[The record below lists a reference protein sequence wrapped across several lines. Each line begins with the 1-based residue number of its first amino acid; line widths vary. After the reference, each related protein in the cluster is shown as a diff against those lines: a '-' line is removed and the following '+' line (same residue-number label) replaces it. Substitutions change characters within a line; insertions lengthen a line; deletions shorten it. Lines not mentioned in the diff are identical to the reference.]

1 MLRSLVLV
9 LGLLLAACG
18 SDPLVG
24 AMDAVRTGD
33 HFGSIL
39 KLRPIAAKST
49 GDPAIDTKIGEVYLK
64 ALADYRD
71 ELSGPTA
78 TKEACAKAL
87 QDLGAIAD
95 FGDPA
100 AQITQDEATKGEAA
114 LGEAEILTQALLCS
128 ARHGLNDGSPDE
140 AAKVVIEGMKRVPGF
155 EPGSASLAKALREPA
170 FRYARAGSVVEATA
184 LAQAVFGAGERG
196 LAAAIVNAL
205 EASQATPDDIY
216 PVLADRANRAKISVA
231 ASSLAADFG
240 LWHGKAAEAEGW
252 FDQVADSAGKG
263 HGEHAQELAIY
274 ASERGEEASRVAQN
288 TAPACELASE
298 AVTVAEAPFVAA
310 LEAAP
315 VDGGVM
321 VIWLE
326 GEKLP
331 EQHLKMA
338 KVGPDGTKG
347 AVVAIEDTMP
357 PAPPAKASD
366 VWAPYAFKNRL
377 VTLSTQK
384 CAGVIEVQARGA
396 PQGGWVRATLAD
408 DGTIA
413 SPATLQDK
421 ILAKETPMPAED
433 VRTSL
438 GCADDR
444 LVFLWLANIQLLRL
458 TWFKNGAPTGKVPAL
473 RLPGFSPGF
482 VAYGMDK
489 ASTNVTWIDI
499 MGEDSA
505 GIQSIVLGKNG
516 EIPMVDAPPVEGEPP
531 TTTKEQVMD
540 LHSVVESAGARTE
553 QIKLADGGTTRAV
566 VYYPKRGNVMAR
578 FLDSS
583 GRPMGAEL
591 PVAPVRADANKL
603 LFDAEIAGS
612 RLGVAWAEELTER
625 WGTITFQ
632 SIGTDGMGQSPP
644 QRLAG
649 LARPDITPVV
659 VAAGPNVF
667 TVAWVDRTADTGEAV
682 RVSTLRCGGR

>member
-1 MLRSLVLV
+1 MLRSLVLW

-33 HFGSIL
+33 HYGSIV
-39 KLRPIAAKST
+39 KLRPIAAKGT
-49 GDPAIDTKIGEVYLK
+49 GDPAIDTKIGEVYIK

-78 TKEACAKAL
+78 TKEACDTAL
-87 QDLGAIAD
+87 RDLGAIAD

-114 LGEAEILTQALLCS
+114 QGEADILTQALLCS
-128 ARHGLNDGSPDE
+128 ARHGLTEGSPDE

-170 FRYARAGSVVEATA
+170 FRYARSGSVAEATA
-184 LAQAVFGAGERG
+184 LAQAVFGAGDRG
-196 LAAAIVNAL
+196 LATAIVNAL
-205 EASQATPDDIY
+205 EASQATPNDIY
-216 PVLADRANRAKISVA
+216 PVLADRANRAKISAA

-240 LWHGKAAEAEGW
+240 IWHGKAAEAQAW

-263 HGEHAQELAIY
+263 HGEHAQELAVY

-288 TAPACELASE
+288 TAPACEISSN
-298 AVTVAEAPFVAA
+298 AVTVAEVPYVAA

-315 VDGGVM
+315 VDGGV
-321 VIWLE
+321 VVLWLE

-331 EQHLKMA
+331 EQRLKMA
-338 KVGPDGTKG
+338 KVMPDGSKG
-347 AVVAIEDTMP
+347 AVVTVEDPMP
-357 PAPPAKASD
+357 PAPPAEASD

-377 VTLSTQK
+377 TTLSTQK
-384 CAGVIEVQARGA
+384 CGGVIEVQARGA
-396 PQGGWVRATLAD
+396 PQGGWVRATLGD
-408 DGTIA
+408 DGDIA
-413 SPATLQDK
+413 SPAALVDK

-433 VRTSL
+433 VRSSL
-438 GCADDR
+438 GCSSDR
-444 LVFLWLANIQLLRL
+444 LVYLWLANIQLLRL
-458 TWFKNGAPTGKVPAL
+458 TWFKNGTPSGKVPAL

-482 VAYGMDK
+482 VAYGMEK
-489 ASTNVTWIDI
+489 ESTNVTWIDI
-499 MGEDSA
+499 MGVDSA

-516 EIPMVDAPPVEGEPP
+516 EIPLTEPPPPAEGEEPS
-531 TTTKEQVMD
+531 KEKVMD
-540 LHSVVESAGARTE
+540 LHPVVENCGARTE
-553 QIKLADGGTTRAV
+553 QIKLADAGTTRAV

-578 FLDSS
+578 FLDTS

-612 RLGVAWAEELTER
+612 RLGVVWAEELTER
-625 WGTITFQ
+625 WGTVTFQ

-644 QRLAG
+644 QRVAG

-659 VAAGPNVF
+659 VAAGTNVF
-667 TVAWVDRTADTGEAV
+667 TVAWVDRTSDTGESV
-682 RVSTLRCGGR
+682 RFSVLRCGGR